1 MATAETVISEK
12 LITALLI
19 AEVIGTTMSRISV
32 IFIVEDYLGE
42 MDARTAIIKRPDL
55 FERAF
60 VGMLGE
66 PGKKILA
73 DICEGLCME
82 FLLDRNA
89 AGLRTGDLAECMEI
103 IPKS

>member
-1 MATAETVISEK
+1 MVNAETLAETILGSLEK
-12 LITALLI
+12 TFGPVVFPALMDI
-19 AEVIGTTMSRISV
+19 
-32 IFIVEDYLGE
+32 IVEDYLGE

>member
-1 MATAETVISEK
+1 MVDVETLAEAILGSLEK
-12 LITALLI
+12 TFGPVVFPALMDII
-19 AEVIGTTMSRISV
+19 A
-32 IFIVEDYLGE
+32 EDYLGE
-42 MDARTAIIKRPDL
+42 MDAHTAIIKRPDL

-73 DICEGLCME
+73 DICEGLCTE
-82 FLLDRNA
+82 FLLDREA
-89 AGLRTGDLAECMEI
+89 AGLRIGDLAKCMEI